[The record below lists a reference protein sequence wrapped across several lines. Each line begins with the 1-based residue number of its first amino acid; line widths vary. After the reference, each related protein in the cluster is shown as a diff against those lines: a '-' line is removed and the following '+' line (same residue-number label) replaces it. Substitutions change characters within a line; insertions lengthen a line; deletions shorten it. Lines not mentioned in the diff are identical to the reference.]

1 MMPVQLF
8 KHSLYSAV
16 CYKHDVLEPIKIR
29 VFHQIFISYRKAV
42 VRKLIVIIVFRNVML
57 T

>member
-1 MMPVQLF
+1 MMLVQLF
-8 KHSLYSAV
+8 KHSFIPSVY
-16 CYKHDVLEPIKIR
+16 YKHDVLEPIKIR
-29 VFHQIFISYRKAV
+29 VFHQLFISYRKAV